1 MPSIG
6 AFTLRGSRKTFEN
19 FMVKIELT
27 MIAGRLCL
35 KYGRIMALASAALL
49 IAKNLAPSQEPVA
62 STCEQLDQE
71 LGRNLTGT

>member
-6 AFTLRGSRKTFEN
+6 ALSLCGSQNTFEK

-27 MIAGRLCL
+27 MIAGRLSL
-35 KYGRIMALASAALL
+35 IYGMIMALASAALL
-49 IAKNLAPSQEPVA
+49 TAKNLAPSPEPVA

-71 LGRNLTGT
+71 LGRNLSGT